1 MPVAANTRKL
11 VPYSVRRKHNLKRS
25 ASKLEKAVYA
35 MLKAEKIPFTKEKQI
50 GRCHVDVFVEPRAVV
65 EIQGCYWHKHS
76 CHQPKAGWTHEEL
89 AVQAR
94 DTDRFAYL
102 KAQGYQVVVI
112 WECEIE
118 RDPEWIRSLFRS
130 LKPV

>member
-1 MPVAANTRKL
+1 MPVATKTRKL
-11 VPYSVRRKHNLKRS
+11 IPYSVRRKHNQKRP

-50 GRCHVDVFVEPRAVV
+50 GRCHVDIFIEPRAVV
-65 EIQGCYWHKHS
+65 EIQGCYWHKHT
-76 CHQPKAGWTHEEL
+76 CHWPKAGWTSEDL
-89 AVQAR
+89 AVQTR

-102 KAQGYQVVVI
+102 KAQGYKVVVI

-118 RDPEWIRSLFRS
+118 RDPEWGWSLLRS
-130 LKPV
+130 LKP